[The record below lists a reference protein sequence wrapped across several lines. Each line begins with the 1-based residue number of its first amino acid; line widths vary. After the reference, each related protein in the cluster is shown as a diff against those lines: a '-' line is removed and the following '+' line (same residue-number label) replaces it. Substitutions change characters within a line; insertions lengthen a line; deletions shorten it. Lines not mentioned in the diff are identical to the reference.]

1 MSKPKEFQVRSL
13 QDFQNLVDKKY
24 FGISEAIVES
34 ILNNLKT
41 RRKNVHVLS
50 VKCVEEDT
58 IFDIT
63 LEKNNFSDTLK
74 ENLKYF
80 EEREMYE
87 ECAKISDAIKVLDK
101 IKSKQA

>member
-1 MSKPKEFQVRSL
+1 MNKPKEFEVRSL
-13 QDFQNLVDKKY
+13 EDFQNLVDRKY

-34 ILNNLKT
+34 ILSNLKT
-41 RRKNVHVLS
+41 RKKHIHILS
-50 VKCVEEDT
+50 VKCVDENT
-58 IFDIT
+58 IFDLT

-87 ECAKISDAIKVLDK
+87 ECAKINDAIKVLDK
-101 IKSKQA
+101 TKS

>member
-1 MSKPKEFQVRSL
+1 MRKPKEFEVRSL
-13 QDFQNLVDKKY
+13 EDFQNLVDKKY
-24 FGISEAIVES
+24 FGISEAIVDS

-41 RRKNVHVLS
+41 RKKNIHILS
-50 VKCVEEDT
+50 VKCVEENT
-58 IFDIT
+58 VFDLT

-87 ECAKISDAIKVLDK
+87 DCAKISQAIAVLDK
-101 IKSKQA
+101 IKS